1 MVAKAPPDGYLIGLA
16 GAAGLGV
23 SLGVQETAA
32 YDPIKDLAPVT
43 GLASVPFIL
52 AASNSLRGKT
62 LREIIT
68 MAKQPNNLTIGH
80 GGNGTLMHL
89 TSEMFNQMAD
99 TRIELVPYRGMAP
112 VVTDLVGGHMPLGV
126 IDPPS
131 AMSAIEGGLITPI
144 AVSSAT
150 RYQRLPDVPT
160 FAEQGVPGFEATGW
174 FGIVAPAATPD
185 DVIAK
190 LNAAFVTAL
199 KDPAIVERIR
209 TLGSDP
215 LPMSPQEFSRFIES
229 EARKWETVAA
239 KAGKK

>member
-1 MVAKAPPDGYLIGLA
+1 VIENRPGAGGAIAIGMVAKAPPDGYLIGLA

-99 TRIELVPYRGMAP
+99 TRIELVPYRAWPRCHRSGRRAYAARRDRSSIGD
-112 VVTDLVGGHMPLGV
+112 VCDRRRSHHADRGLFGH
-126 IDPPS
+126 
-131 AMSAIEGGLITPI
+131 PI
-144 AVSSAT
+144 STSPGRSNIRRT
-150 RYQRLPDVPT
+150 RRS
-160 FAEQGVPGFEATGW
+160 GF
-174 FGIVAPAATPD
+174 
-185 DVIAK
+185 
-190 LNAAFVTAL
+190 
-199 KDPAIVERIR
+199 
-209 TLGSDP
+209 
-215 LPMSPQEFSRFIES
+215 
-229 EARKWETVAA
+229 
-239 KAGKK
+239 